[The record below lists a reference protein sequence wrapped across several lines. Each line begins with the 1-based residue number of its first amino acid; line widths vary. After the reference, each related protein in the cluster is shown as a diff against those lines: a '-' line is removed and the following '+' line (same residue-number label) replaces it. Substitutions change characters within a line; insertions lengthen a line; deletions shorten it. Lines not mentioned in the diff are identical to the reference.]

1 MPGFPRVAQN
11 WEVFETQSPDGVLPG
26 PARSCLVL
34 PGLGQLWRCPAEG
47 DDVGCRMN
55 RVIPGFVLWYLQK
68 KVAPWRSG
76 RGNAYGKLD

>member
-1 MPGFPRVAQN
+1 MPGFPRVAHN
-11 WEVFETQSPDGVLPG
+11 WEVFETQSPGGVLPG

-34 PGLGQLWRCPAEG
+34 PAEG

-76 RGNAYGKLD
+76 RGSAYGKLD